1 MIDEKMRKK
10 SLGMV
15 WQKAIN
21 ATVEKSEYESK
32 ELKKFR
38 TPNIRLTEMVKND
51 ILIKEM
57 IKSTILNVI
66 RVI

>member
-15 WQKAIN
+15 WQRAIN

-38 TPNIRLTEMVKND
+38 RPPNIRLTEMVKND

-57 IKSTILNVI
+57 IKSAILNVI
-66 RVI
+66 E

>member
-1 MIDEKMRKK
+1 MQQWRRVSK
-10 SLGMV
+10 
-15 WQKAIN
+15 
-21 ATVEKSEYESK
+21 YESK
-32 ELKKFR
+32 ELKKFRR

>member
-1 MIDEKMRKK
+1 MQQWRRVSK
-10 SLGMV
+10 
-15 WQKAIN
+15 
-21 ATVEKSEYESK
+21 YESK

-38 TPNIRLTEMVKND
+38 RPPNIRLTEMVKND

>member
-1 MIDEKMRKK
+1 MQQWRRVSK
-10 SLGMV
+10 
-15 WQKAIN
+15 
-21 ATVEKSEYESK
+21 YESK

-57 IKSTILNVI
+57 IKSAILNVI
-66 RVI
+66 E

>member
-1 MIDEKMRKK
+1 M
-10 SLGMV
+10 S
-15 WQKAIN
+15 Q
-21 ATVEKSEYESK
+21 K

-38 TPNIRLTEMVKND
+38 RPPKIRPTEMVKNY

-66 RVI
+66 E